1 MSVKKITAYLSTA
14 AVALALVAA
23 SSTAYAV
30 SIEVECEV
38 RGDRSRA
45 KVDGADL
52 AADTA
57 FMATI
62 ASGGA
67 TSTAVMANSDLDG
80 EFDADWDSNAELPEN
95 GEPADTSI
103 AVDFIKNDEVTGRI
117 QGTGVDIS
125 QTVSCEVKD

>member
-1 MSVKKITAYLSTA
+1 MSVKKITTYLGTA

-38 RGDRSRA
+38 RSDRSRA

-52 AADTA
+52 TPGDT
-57 FMATI
+57 FMARITSGINTSDFVI
-62 ASGGA
+62 ADA
-67 TSTAVMANSDLDG
+67 DFEG
-80 EFDADWDSNAELPEN
+80 EFDADWDSNAELAEN

-103 AVDFIKNDEVTGRI
+103 ADDFIQGNQVTGTI
-117 QGTGVDIS
+117 TGNGVTLT
-125 QTVSCEVKD
+125 QTVDCEVKD

>member
-1 MSVKKITAYLSTA
+1 MSVKKITTYLSTA

-52 AADTA
+52 GVHGDHC
-57 FMATI
+57 I
-62 ASGGA
+62 WRRD
-67 TSTAVMANSDLDG
+67 VDRC
-80 EFDADWDSNAELPEN
+80 N
-95 GEPADTSI
+95 GK
-103 AVDFIKNDEVTGRI
+103 F
-117 QGTGVDIS
+117 
-125 QTVSCEVKD
+125 